1 MSFVLHKHKNLTDSW
16 INNRVRGKNC
26 WWWSAEDELRSLAAW
41 GEKLLCRFVVN
52 RENTGARMYSKLSTA
67 TPRPISRNMQWICKG
82 HTIQHDHNSSIT
94 ANFAHVKWDKVVNV
108 DIRERRTRTA
118 YTNICR
124 SEEMISCLFECKAM
138 CALVKVKWM
147 FALVLWKCLCVCTL
161 LFCASFWGSVRPW
174 KSG

>member
-1 MSFVLHKHKNLTDSW
+1 MVEGWGWTEERSCSVDL
-16 INNRVRGKNC
+16 
-26 WWWSAEDELRSLAAW
+26 WSIEKTLELGCIQS
-41 GEKLLCRFVVN
+41 
-52 RENTGARMYSKLSTA
+52 LSTA
-67 TPRPISRNMQWICKG
+67 TPRPISRNMKWICKG
-82 HTIQHDHNSSIT
+82 HNIQHDHNSSIT

-124 SEEMISCLFECKAM
+124 SEEMISCLFKCKVM
-138 CALVKVKWM
+138 CALVKVKRM

-161 LFCASFWGSVRPW
+161 LFCVSFWGSVRPW

>member
-1 MSFVLHKHKNLTDSW
+1 MNWGASQPEERSCSVDL
-16 INNRVRGKNC
+16 
-26 WWWSAEDELRSLAAW
+26 WSIEKTLELGCIQS
-41 GEKLLCRFVVN
+41 
-52 RENTGARMYSKLSTA
+52 LSTA